1 MPWPLGRPLLLLSTC
16 SANTTGGRS
25 TTRRYHP
32 PRLRQRPRSR
42 PRSPPKMLVR
52 VRLRVDLLRRRRG
65 RYPPLL
71 VAWPSI
77 SMSSYSPLTR
87 TGPSAC
93 TSACTC
99 TCTCACT
106 PRLLLLQPGSLPRH
120 MYRRRATIRPRIPRR
135 TTRSCISSAAAAR
148 DRRRPPPNE
157 RADAQQTPSTASE
170 RCMRIG
176 RCCVLPCGGT
186 AAAAAASF
194 GYRPFKRHLN
204 VRLFCL
210 CCVTENN

>member
-25 TTRRYHP
+25 TTRRYHL

-71 VAWPSI
+71 VAWHSI

-87 TGPSAC
+87 TGP
-93 TSACTC
+93 SACTC

-120 MYRRRATIRPRIPRR
+120 MYRRRATIRPR
-135 TTRSCISSAAAAR
+135 TTSRISCCISAAASAAR

-157 RADAQQTPSTASE
+157 RADAQQTTAAAV
-170 RCMRIG
+170 RCKRIG

-186 AAAAAASF
+186 AAAAAAASF
-194 GYRPFKRHLN
+194 GYRPFKCHLN
-204 VRLFCL
+204 FRLFCL
-210 CCVTENN
+210 CCAG